1 MINDE
6 YFLAAL
12 RLAAGMDPMPGHVSA
27 AARDVYGLRVPQAV
41 TANPADH
48 GGGRAARSGAPDRD
62 DGSHLVRFV
71 TDGLTFDL
79 EVTVGDGLIDVA
91 GQIFPDPGEGA
102 AIDVRTPHLTL
113 TRQVAQDGRFA
124 ATGLPP
130 GWLSIVC
137 HRPGHAPVQTRW
149 VRIRT

>member
-12 RLAAGMDPMPGHVSA
+12 RLAAGNDPIPSHVSA
-27 AARDVYGLRVPQAV
+27 AARDVYGLRVPRAV
-41 TANPADH
+41 TAAP
-48 GGGRAARSGAPDRD
+48 AARTSAGSDVRDPD
-62 DGSHLVRFV
+62 GCHLMRFV

-91 GQIFPDPGEGA
+91 GQVWPHPGDDA
-102 AIDVRTPHLTL
+102 VIDVKTPHLTL
-113 TRQVAQDGRFA
+113 TRHIAHNGDFA

-130 GWLSIVC
+130 GWLSVVC
-137 HRPGHAPVQTRW
+137 HRPGRAPVQTRW
-149 VRIRT
+149 VRIRP

>member
-12 RLAAGMDPMPGHVSA
+12 RLAAGNDPIPSHVST
-27 AARDVYGLRVPQAV
+27 AAREVYGLRVPRAV
-41 TANPADH
+41 TAAPAEF
-48 GGGRAARSGAPDRD
+48 AAIHTNAGARGD

-71 TDGLTFDL
+71 AAGLTFDL

-91 GQIFPDPGEGA
+91 GQVFPYPGEDA
-102 AIDVRTPHLTL
+102 LVDVRTPHLTL
-113 TRQVAQDGRFA
+113 TRRIADNGHFV

-130 GWLSIVC
+130 GWLSVVC
-137 HRPGHAPVQTRW
+137 HRPGHAPIQTRW
-149 VRIRT
+149 VRIRP

>member
-12 RLAAGMDPMPGHVSA
+12 RLAAGTDPIPGHVSA
-27 AARDVYGLRVPQAV
+27 AARDVYGLRVPGAV
-41 TANPADH
+41 TAAPAECPAI
-48 GGGRAARSGAPDRD
+48 RAGSGSRGD

-71 TDGLTFDL
+71 AAGLTFDL

-91 GQIFPDPGEGA
+91 GHVFPYPGEGA
-102 AIDVRTPHLTL
+102 LVDVRTPHLTL
-113 TRQVAQDGRFA
+113 TRRIAHNGHFI

-130 GWLSIVC
+130 GWLSVVC
-137 HRPGHAPVQTRW
+137 HRPGYAPVQTRW
-149 VRIRT
+149 VRIRP